1 MVSNYTTPAL
11 AGALRD
17 REDTLQLAAALLA
30 AGDMD
35 NLRDVLS
42 PHESKYIEVRRRR
55 RVHLDLTDGFKT
67 RTLEMLRKY
76 LARMPRQVTKAHRH
90 RAAIVLP
97 LCNVDG
103 VPSVLFEKVREGGR
117 CFRRFLYDD
126 RYYVLTPPLQ
136 TKPNKK
142 QTQKHLQFVFAPHRS
157 PHNPP

>member
-1 MVSNYTTPAL
+1 MGVVRRDKSEDLRLMVSNYTTPSL
-11 AGALRD
+11 AAALRD

-30 AGDMD
+30 SGDMS

-42 PHESKYIEVRRRR
+42 PHESRYIELRRRR
-55 RVHLDLTDGFKT
+55 RVHLDLTKGFET

-103 VPSVLFEKVREGGR
+103 VPSVLFEK
-117 CFRRFLYDD
+117 
-126 RYYVLTPPLQ
+126 
-136 TKPNKK
+136 
-142 QTQKHLQFVFAPHRS
+142 
-157 PHNPP
+157 